1 LIDISGYA
9 GEASAL
15 CAAFFWALATV
26 LYARLGERVS
36 ALRLN
41 LLKNVLAAA
50 MLLAT
55 LQVGGSL
62 LPVLDL
68 ESGILFFLSGAF
80 GIGIGDTA
88 YFAALRYIGAR
99 RSLLLLVLSPSLT
112 AVFAMIFLGEFL
124 LPWAWLG
131 IGVTGTGVAWVITE
145 RVAGPGGKPGHMVM
159 GVGFGLV
166 AVLGQSIGAILAR
179 MVFLEVQAS
188 PLAGAL
194 LRLLGGLAVVLIGL
208 PFDRGVPGGKAV
220 GRLRASSWAIL
231 LFAVLV
237 GTYLGIWLQQISLK
251 YSAAGIAQALF
262 STSPL
267 FVLPLAALMGERISW
282 RAICGALVAVG
293 GVVLLFKT

>member
-1 LIDISGYA
+1 LIDISGYV

-26 LYARLGERVS
+26 LYARVGEQVS

-41 LLKNVLAAA
+41 LLKNVIAAA

-55 LQVGGSL
+55 LQAGDAL
-62 LPVLDL
+62 LPILGST
-68 ESGILFFLSGAF
+68 SGILFFLSGAV

-112 AVFAMIFLGEFL
+112 AMFALIFLGEFL
-124 LPWAWLG
+124 PPGAWLG
-131 IGVTGTGVAWVITE
+131 IGVTGVGVAWVITE
-145 RVAGPGGKPGHMVM
+145 RVAGLKGQPDHTVR
-159 GVGFGLV
+159 GVIFGLV
-166 AVLGQSIGAILAR
+166 AVMGQSIGAILAR
-179 MVFLEVQAS
+179 MVFLETEAS

-194 LRLLGGLAVVLIGL
+194 FRLSGGLAVVLIAL
-208 PFDRGVPGGKAV
+208 PFDRGVSGGKSV
-220 GRLRASSWAIL
+220 DRLRASSWVVL
-231 LFAVLV
+231 LFAVLI

-267 FVLPLAALMGERISW
+267 FVLPLAALTGERISW
-282 RAICGALVAVG
+282 RAICGALMAVG
-293 GVVLLFKT
+293 GVVLLFTT